1 MVRRV
6 APDWGAR
13 WHSDADTKAI
23 TLYHSSRKP
32 KGHTQLL
39 IRFSAQV
46 FMSHVSGR
54 SGRTASSSATFKL
67 PPLSPAFLTEEDAA
81 YWVHT
86 RIPLNPDKEY
96 GSVILLRPD
105 GKFLATSPIAGEATR
120 FDFGTIVQTDALGGM
135 LHPLGYR
142 CIASVHSHPPLHD
155 QFRNGNRRQDETLLR
170 LFMSFYSGGDVIGDV
185 SARDFFRSAYLSGPD
200 GSLLKYVSSGSPEE
214 RDYFLWQ

>member
-1 MVRRV
+1 
-6 APDWGAR
+6 
-13 WHSDADTKAI
+13 
-23 TLYHSSRKP
+23 
-32 KGHTQLL
+32 
-39 IRFSAQV
+39 
-46 FMSHVSGR
+46 MSHVSGR

-170 LFMSFYSGGDVIGDV
+170 LFMSFYSGGDFIGDV

-214 RDYFLWQ
+214 RDYFLWQQSGGPSGHPAGRRAIRRGPMT